1 MSKLNIQDKF
11 LLAADGTLELNGNA
25 VVDFNTSGR
34 LMLGNQDW
42 LSLGSHSTAHAE
54 PDQEGTLSS
63 VNHNYDL
70 GGMHATGQA
79 VNIIKTRIPVDGLST
94 YNVKV
99 RVKKLKDAD
108 NAITTNSGAQITNR
122 DTFYCGVISSDGNFN
137 HIHADLASSYQYGAA
152 NGEGVRSTGGHGNT
166 DGVYTFEGSFSGF
179 NATDEG
185 DHNKF
190 DPGTQYFDIVIICNY
205 IGYYT
210 NSAASFVENVKGQT
224 VIESL
229 EVQRGS
235 TGSVGFEAEA
245 GQFSY
250 TGNQF
255 NYYADPTVD
264 LVSTGL
270 SGSVEFI
277 NRGKTIDGEFKEGK
291 GFQFWTNGG
300 AGASEITFDAAGNVG
315 IGTDTPGAKL
325 EVGGTVM
332 INNTLSNPGLWFG
345 QGTANVRGYIG
356 GGDYA
361 VNGGADGDF
370 GISGATDGSLLF
382 GTTTSTGGTDH
393 ERMRITSLGKVG
405 IGTSDPILDLD
416 VYGKGKDIGV
426 TSIHADGTRIY
437 HSILGTDGDG
447 NGVFG
452 LYNSVGNK
460 QVNISSKTSEIS
472 YIKGRLE
479 TSYLRPLPPAST
491 GLHYGSGTFELGD
504 LPFSHSS
511 SFSVGELIPG
521 TNAPSARFSS
531 TYKFPGRL
539 NASNQQ
545 QLNGDNIDF
554 SIVGG
559 DTGGDF
565 TGMSITTGWGNLY
578 LGARNIQW
586 GGYDEYNNTNTKHN
600 DKQYGLIVGMN
611 QHIGIGDYGFNTGT
625 YLSLHEVLSVHGA
638 IKFTDTTQ
646 TAPLAGSGSD
656 ARGTLWYNDSSG
668 TGAFYY
674 RTNDGQDKVLGTG
687 DVSYT
692 YNYTGT
698 LLEGAIDTVNKKI
711 GTDKVLIIAGDP
723 FSEKPLTGYSN
734 NPHFYH
740 TGSTGFDHYGIAIGS
755 NQVGGWGESSIQ
767 MASRTS
773 GGWAN
778 IYINRTGIS
787 GATDNRYIQFAH
799 DGVNSHFIK
808 GAGINGKD
816 FGLTSFNQV
825 IIAGE
830 QGVVITD
837 NSSTTQSAYA
847 PVDIFVKPGSLNSA
861 LNIQSSEQ
869 YVDSSNEISILMS
882 LPTSDSGNA
891 VLGKISTQKE
901 NTTSGDYKGQ
911 ITLETRSG
919 NAGDLFSE
927 GLKIESSG
935 KVLFPLQDATT
946 SGAMARVHIQDEQLE
961 GSSTAAS
968 GQLCLENAGLSGGKW
983 GISTTASGW
992 NIGGGGKLGFFADMN
1007 ASNSYLTL
1015 TQEGKVGV
1023 GLETN
1028 PLTPL
1033 HVKGIND
1040 TTFVNYVATT
1050 TIEGT
1055 NSFNSADSG
1064 AGITFMGKYTAEN
1077 STTFGNIS
1085 VLKENLNDGEY
1096 GSFMSFGTRQDNV
1109 GSNSSME
1116 RMRITS
1122 GGRVGIGTTE
1132 PTSMLDI
1139 QTDSTD
1145 ALPIKVQ
1152 SMHPNQTGLRLT
1164 NGTGNTASSWTMM
1177 GKSHGDLISPSSLAF
1192 MHGTSA
1198 PSAENQIL
1206 VLTPNGDVG
1215 IGTSVPTKTL
1225 DVNGDI
1231 NFSGS
1236 IYQNGQLFESGG
1248 GGGASISTVIRGLT
1262 PADGF
1267 NGSDTAMFALESEE
1281 TQPGSTER
1289 SRLNFGV
1296 LPYGGT
1302 NGAEEGN
1309 GYIQARTADLL
1320 LQPGTGNVGIGTDT
1334 PEAKLEVGGT
1344 VMINNT
1350 LSNPGLWFG
1359 QGTANVR
1366 GYIGGGDYAVNGG
1379 ADGDFGISGATDGSL
1394 LFGTTTSTGGTD
1406 HERMRIT
1413 SLGKVGIGTSDP
1425 FATLDIR
1432 GTFAISN
1439 STTSYWDFDRDD
1451 SDGSL
1456 KIADTG
1462 TERVRIDSGGNVGIG
1477 ATNPSERLH
1486 VSGAAQFDSRN
1497 TSEQGQAGSIWYNT
1511 NVGDGVFQYVD
1522 KLGSTKA
1529 IGTGDITYNYTGN
1542 LWSGDP
1548 DQNNNINFI
1557 TGKVGIGKVSPVHNL
1572 DSYTNEDSSYALY
1585 GKSDHINGGGILAW
1599 TPNLSSNKF
1608 VAYLEGSSNGAGL
1621 YVKGDGKVGVGSM
1634 YPSASLE
1641 ILGKQSDD
1649 SIQLIETLSTGPGSL
1664 SLNRTYECL
1673 QEITGSSSV
1682 QKHSIII
1689 TANASSTFAFKI
1701 EIVKEAT
1708 STTAAGVISAG
1719 GHTASSK
1726 INKSQI
1732 GNSDWEST
1740 LSSAAQYYSLSPD
1753 DLEGIQADGKLT
1765 IPFYNKTGSTS
1776 KDTYYIKVEVLGSQ
1790 SGDVTAVEFS
1800 PDVSFDFT
1808 NAFNFEIEV

>member
-137 HIHADLASSYQYGAA
+137 HIHADLASSYQYGTS
-152 NGEGVRSTGGHGNT
+152 NGERILSTGGHGNT

-315 IGTDTPGAKL
+315 IGTDTPG
-325 EVGGTVM
+325 
-332 INNTLSNPGLWFG
+332 
-345 QGTANVRGYIG
+345 
-356 GGDYA
+356 
-361 VNGGADGDF
+361 
-370 GISGATDGSLLF
+370 
-382 GTTTSTGGTDH
+382 
-393 ERMRITSLGKVG
+393 
-405 IGTSDPILDLD
+405 
-416 VYGKGKDIGV
+416 
-426 TSIHADGTRIY
+426 
-437 HSILGTDGDG
+437 
-447 NGVFG
+447 
-452 LYNSVGNK
+452 
-460 QVNISSKTSEIS
+460 
-472 YIKGRLE
+472 
-479 TSYLRPLPPAST
+479 
-491 GLHYGSGTFELGD
+491 
-504 LPFSHSS
+504 
-511 SFSVGELIPG
+511 
-521 TNAPSARFSS
+521 
-531 TYKFPGRL
+531 
-539 NASNQQ
+539 
-545 QLNGDNIDF
+545 
-554 SIVGG
+554 
-559 DTGGDF
+559 
-565 TGMSITTGWGNLY
+565 
-578 LGARNIQW
+578 
-586 GGYDEYNNTNTKHN
+586 
-600 DKQYGLIVGMN
+600 
-611 QHIGIGDYGFNTGT
+611 
-625 YLSLHEVLSVHGA
+625 
-638 IKFTDTTQ
+638 
-646 TAPLAGSGSD
+646 
-656 ARGTLWYNDSSG
+656 
-668 TGAFYY
+668 
-674 RTNDGQDKVLGTG
+674 
-687 DVSYT
+687 
-692 YNYTGT
+692 
-698 LLEGAIDTVNKKI
+698 
-711 GTDKVLIIAGDP
+711 
-723 FSEKPLTGYSN
+723 
-734 NPHFYH
+734 
-740 TGSTGFDHYGIAIGS
+740 
-755 NQVGGWGESSIQ
+755 
-767 MASRTS
+767 
-773 GGWAN
+773 
-778 IYINRTGIS
+778 
-787 GATDNRYIQFAH
+787 
-799 DGVNSHFIK
+799 
-808 GAGINGKD
+808 
-816 FGLTSFNQV
+816 
-825 IIAGE
+825 
-830 QGVVITD
+830 
-837 NSSTTQSAYA
+837 
-847 PVDIFVKPGSLNSA
+847 
-861 LNIQSSEQ
+861 
-869 YVDSSNEISILMS
+869 
-882 LPTSDSGNA
+882 
-891 VLGKISTQKE
+891 
-901 NTTSGDYKGQ
+901 
-911 ITLETRSG
+911 
-919 NAGDLFSE
+919 
-927 GLKIESSG
+927 
-935 KVLFPLQDATT
+935 
-946 SGAMARVHIQDEQLE
+946 
-961 GSSTAAS
+961 
-968 GQLCLENAGLSGGKW
+968 
-983 GISTTASGW
+983 
-992 NIGGGGKLGFFADMN
+992 
-1007 ASNSYLTL
+1007 
-1015 TQEGKVGV
+1015 
-1023 GLETN
+1023 
-1028 PLTPL
+1028 
-1033 HVKGIND
+1033 
-1040 TTFVNYVATT
+1040 
-1050 TIEGT
+1050 
-1055 NSFNSADSG
+1055 
-1064 AGITFMGKYTAEN
+1064 
-1077 STTFGNIS
+1077 
-1085 VLKENLNDGEY
+1085 
-1096 GSFMSFGTRQDNV
+1096 
-1109 GSNSSME
+1109 
-1116 RMRITS
+1116 
-1122 GGRVGIGTTE
+1122 
-1132 PTSMLDI
+1132 
-1139 QTDSTD
+1139 
-1145 ALPIKVQ
+1145 
-1152 SMHPNQTGLRLT
+1152 
-1164 NGTGNTASSWTMM
+1164 
-1177 GKSHGDLISPSSLAF
+1177 
-1192 MHGTSA
+1192 
-1198 PSAENQIL
+1198 
-1206 VLTPNGDVG
+1206 
-1215 IGTSVPTKTL
+1215 
-1225 DVNGDI
+1225 
-1231 NFSGS
+1231 
-1236 IYQNGQLFESGG
+1236 
-1248 GGGASISTVIRGLT
+1248 
-1262 PADGF
+1262 
-1267 NGSDTAMFALESEE
+1267 
-1281 TQPGSTER
+1281 
-1289 SRLNFGV
+1289 
-1296 LPYGGT
+1296 
-1302 NGAEEGN
+1302 
-1309 GYIQARTADLL
+1309 
-1320 LQPGTGNVGIGTDT
+1320 
-1334 PEAKLEVGGT
+1334 AKLEVGGT

-1608 VAYLEGSSNGAGL
+1608 VAYLEGSSTGAGL

-1634 YPSASLE
+1634 SPSASLE